1 MGACF
6 VALFAYALVGSGQQP
21 TREILAT
28 ATTGAEPLPA
38 PETAPAVVLP
48 HPSAR
53 EVRQPA
59 SLSAPQSGADAA
71 TTGIPG
77 VALTAYQRS
86 AVVIG
91 TADPHCG
98 LDWALLAAIGQVES
112 DHGQAGGS
120 HLDANGVAHP
130 PILGPLLDGRHGVSR
145 IADTDAGRLDG
156 SRRFDRAV
164 GPMQF
169 LPATWAAVA
178 VDGDDDGRR
187 DVQDID
193 DASLGSAV
201 YLCSDGDDLSTKS
214 GQRRAVLRSQRSKI
228 VTSSAWAARRS
239 ST

>member
-1 MGACF
+1 MYGGQKRSRDRSGRRVQLQGPVRAGLVACL
-6 VALFAYALVGSGQQP
+6 VALLAVALIGSGRQP
-21 TREILAT
+21 TREILAN
-28 ATTGAEPLPA
+28 APTGAEPPQA
-38 PETAPAVVLP
+38 PETAPPVVLP
-48 HPSAR
+48 HPSGR
-53 EVRQPA
+53 EVHQPA
-59 SLSAPQSGADAA
+59 SLSAPHASADAA
-71 TTGIPG
+71 TTGIPA

-91 TADPHCG
+91 AADPHCG

-112 DHGQAGGS
+112 DHGQGGGTP
-120 HLDANGVAHP
+120 LDAKGAAPP

-145 IADTDAGRLDG
+145 IVDTDAGRLDG

-201 YLCSDGDDLSTKS
+201 YLCADGDDLS
-214 GQRRAVLRSQRSKI
+214 
-228 VTSSAWAARRS
+228 
-239 ST
+239 